1 MKIAVLLKSKPYT
14 DETARALQTVS
25 DLLSSGHDVTLYLL
39 QEAVRFCQ
47 PRAESPDSLQLQAL
61 IDNGLEVYALDS
73 DTKLRGIDTAFIDQD
88 IMEGSYDSLVELMES
103 CDRVVGIL

>member
-14 DETARALQTVS
+14 DEAARALQTVS

-47 PRAESPDSLQLQAL
+47 PRVGSPDSPQLQTL
-61 IDNGLEVYALDS
+61 IAKGLKVYALDN
-73 DTKLRGIDTAFIDQD
+73 DTKLRGIDMASIDQN
-88 IMEGSYDSLVELMES
+88 IMEGSYNSLVELMES

>member
-14 DETARALQTVS
+14 DEAARALQTIS
-25 DLLSSGHDVTLYLL
+25 DLLSSGHDVSLYLL

-47 PRAESPDSLQLQAL
+47 LRTGSPDSPQLQAL
-61 IDNGLEVYALDS
+61 INKGLKVYALDN
-73 DTKLRGIDTAFIDQD
+73 DTKLRGIDMASIDQN
-88 IMEGSYDSLVELMES
+88 ITEGSYDSLVDLMES